1 MFLFDTKEQIWSWKT
16 TEKWDFHTRCVLPQ
30 KKKKKKNEE
39 NFPELDIIMFSGAV
53 PGGGPGGLVPPLKFN
68 I

>member
-1 MFLFDTKEQIWSWKT
+1 MTRRSKSNH
-16 TEKWDFHTRCVLPQ
+16 EKQQ
-30 KKKKKKNEE
+30 KSETSTLGAFYFRKKKKKNDED
-39 NFPELDIIMFSGAV
+39 FPELDIIMFAGAV